1 MVALKVYPSIFSL
14 RFGDHVERVMPL
26 VLRFAEQEDDELK
39 ENVLQ
44 VGDLIF
50 IK

>member
-1 MVALKVYPSIFSL
+1 
-14 RFGDHVERVMPL
+14 MPL
-26 VLRFAEQEDDELK
+26 VLRFAEEDDDELK

-44 VGDLIF
+44 VGYLIF